1 MSIPTDEE
9 LLKLAS
15 DLEYVGFSTAEF
27 RGRVVDAGWGHADV
41 VKALVTYIMMGN
53 NASQPKR
60 VDRAA
65 KPEVAREMTSWLAG
79 KEVKKNAKTGNPIT
93 LGRLAK
99 AYAPA
104 LLVLRAKLA
113 DKIKSQFETSTPKP
127 QADIAFLGYDNC
139 KQCESSRDYVVKFG
153 LIISKVAFPAMGD
166 TEIRTRNEGFATI
179 AKEGLERDPIMKR
192 LLVAPALPALADV
205 IRALHVKPAPPI
217 PAPPATVGAATA
229 SGTPPPTSATPPGG
243 RPT

>member
-27 RGRVVDAGWGHADV
+27 RSRLVDAGWSHADV
-41 VKALVTYIMMGN
+41 VKALTTYIMMGN

-65 KPEVAREMTSWLAG
+65 NPEAARAMTSWLA
-79 KEVKKNAKTGNPIT
+79 EHNVKKNAKTGNPVT

-104 LLVLRAKLA
+104 LLAIRAKLA
-113 DKIKSQFETSTPKP
+113 TKIRLQFPTSTPIQ
-127 QADIAFLGYDNC
+127 QADIAFLGYDGT
-139 KQCESSRDYVVKFG
+139 KQCDASKDYVEKFG
-153 LIISKVAFPAMGD
+153 MIISKVAFPALSD
-166 TEIRTRNEGFATI
+166 SDIRTRNEGFARI
-179 AKEGLERDPIMKR
+179 AKDGLDRDGTMKR
-192 LLVAPALPALADV
+192 LLAAETMVGLADAMK
-205 IRALHVKPAPPI
+205 ALHVKLGSATAPAAPAAAPPV
-217 PAPPATVGAATA
+217 PAPPAPKAATGG
-229 SGTPPPTSATPPGG
+229 GT
-243 RPT
+243 

>member
-27 RGRVVDAGWGHADV
+27 RGRVVDAGWSHADV

-60 VDRAA
+60 VDRASN
-65 KPEVAREMTSWLAG
+65 PEAARTMTSWLA
-79 KEVKKNAKTGNPIT
+79 EHQVKKNAKTGNPIT

-104 LLVLRAKLA
+104 LLALRSKLST
-113 DKIKSQFETSTPKP
+113 KIRLQFPTSTPIP
-127 QADIAFLGYDNC
+127 QADIAFLGYDNT
-139 KQCESSRDYVVKFG
+139 KQCESSKDYVEKFG
-153 LIISKVAFPAMGD
+153 LIISKVAFPALGEA
-166 TEIRTRNEGFATI
+166 EIRTRNEGFAKI
-179 AKEGLERDPIMKR
+179 AKDGLERDEAMKR
-192 LLVAPALPALADV
+192 LLQSPTLLPLDALMK
-205 IRALHVKPAPPI
+205 ALHKKPESMPAAVSSSKSPP
-217 PAPPATVGAATA
+217 P
-229 SGTPPPTSATPPGG
+229 SGTGKEEDVKKLG
-243 RPT
+243 